1 MVKLRAGSFNS
12 GAWTAEVEEEE
23 PVIPSLGRTHPPAL
37 VRGWG
42 AIGARF
48 WGQWGLGRGDL
59 VAALDVDTFAIWQP

>member
-42 AIGARF
+42 CHRGEVLGPVGA
-48 WGQWGLGRGDL
+48 GPGGPSGR
-59 VAALDVDTFAIWQP
+59 P